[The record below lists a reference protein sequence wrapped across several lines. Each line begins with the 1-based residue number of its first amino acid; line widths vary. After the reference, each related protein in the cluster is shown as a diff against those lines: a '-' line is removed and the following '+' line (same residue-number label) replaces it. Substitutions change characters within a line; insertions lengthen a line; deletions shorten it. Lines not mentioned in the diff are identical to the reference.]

1 MNCPRHFAS
10 LFTLFTLF
18 ALTAYLGSPT
28 AIAAPLK
35 VNGASFDA
43 PESCQATNAA
53 LVCKADGQQFEL
65 YVNRK
70 PLAPQIMPTDTFVR
84 KMVYFN
90 DIHDTAVGNI
100 LRSTA
105 NNTATQFSSY
115 GAYSALGTAMP
126 GTGVPTSPSVRFASV
141 LHDEEIW
148 EFLEVTAARTPA
160 IDALSAALQRS
171 LVLPPGV
178 AVASGVPK
186 PITAPPITP
195 NASTTRPAAP
205 PMPTTPT
212 VASASP
218 AESAAAA
225 TPKSV
230 SAPSPAR
237 TPSATQTSFSGPL
250 MSLQYPDFLEPVVV
264 ENTID
269 HFAVNFKHK
278 TRAAGPH
285 LSVSLYSPKDRQTTA
300 ATVTNARKDLQTAL
314 MSGSSG
320 SLAVNTLGAI
330 KGVGFA
336 LIGVPDPAKGLSGVE
351 SIETTFAADVAG
363 RVLEVRLSSESKF
376 SVDAEAVWA
385 LLAKSIV
392 LSK

>member
-1 MNCPRHFAS
+1 MNCPRHFAF
-10 LFTLFTLF
+10 LVTLF
-18 ALTAYLGSPT
+18 ALTAYLASPT
-28 AIAAPLK
+28 AIAAPLAIK
-35 VNGASFDA
+35 GASFDA
-43 PESCQATNAA
+43 PASCQATNAA

-70 PLAPQIMPTDTFVR
+70 PLAPQIMPTEPFAR

-90 DIHDTAVGNI
+90 DVHDTAVGNI

-105 NNTATQFSSY
+105 NDKATQFSSY

-148 EFLEVTAARTPA
+148 EFLEVTRARTPA
-160 IDALSAALQRS
+160 VDELSAALQRS
-171 LVLPPGV
+171 LVLPPVV
-178 AVASGVPK
+178 AVPSSVPK
-186 PITAPPITP
+186 PSTPPITL
-195 NASTTRPAAP
+195 NASTTHRAAP
-205 PMPTTPT
+205 PLPTTPS

-218 AESAAAA
+218 AESAPAV
-225 TPKSV
+225 TPKSG
-230 SAPSPAR
+230 STPPPAR
-237 TPSATQTSFSGPL
+237 TRAPTPASFSGPL

-285 LSVSLYSPKDRQTTA
+285 LSVNLYSPKDKPTTA
-300 ATVTNARKDLQTAL
+300 ATVANARKDVQTAM
-314 MSGSSG
+314 MSGSGG
-320 SLAVNTLGAI
+320 SLAVTTLGAI

-336 LIGVPDPAKGLSGVE
+336 LIGVPDPAKALSGVE
-351 SIETTFAADVAG
+351 SIETTFAADVPSG
-363 RVLEVRLSSESKF
+363 VLEVRLTSTSEF

-385 LLAKSIV
+385 MLATSIV